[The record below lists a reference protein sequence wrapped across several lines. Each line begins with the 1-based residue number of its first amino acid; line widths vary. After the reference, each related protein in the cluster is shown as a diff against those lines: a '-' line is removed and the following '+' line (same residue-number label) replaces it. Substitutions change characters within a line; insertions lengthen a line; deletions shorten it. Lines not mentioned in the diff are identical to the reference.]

1 MKVAVF
7 AGGVDTSAT
16 ETKGTV
22 LIHTAE
28 EVNLNCFFNILKILL
43 KGRKLRIYYLQNI
56 IQKFSFL

>member
-7 AGGVDTSAT
+7 AGGVDTTAT

-28 EVNLNCFFNILKILL
+28 EVNFNDFILISFYFKFPILKW
-43 KGRKLRIYYLQNI
+43 
-56 IQKFSFL
+56 